1 MYLGW
6 NWFCLVEN
14 CGNIL
19 TGLKLLFKT
28 MKKSLLLS
36 LSLLPLTCCGK
47 HGPMERVEEFSVQRQ
62 QTMGSLASLAGKEEG
77 MVFTLKGSEHTPSFS
92 QTKTQ
97 KNLYQN
103 TLKAMQ
109 GYPYSVD
116 PTGKTV
122 YTDWFED
129 DQKRPT
135 KITILVREK
144 DVIVNVFAKHKGTAV
159 SDRKKSMVLQQQITN
174 G

>member
-1 MYLGW
+1 
-6 NWFCLVEN
+6 
-14 CGNIL
+14 
-19 TGLKLLFKT
+19 
-28 MKKSLLLS
+28 MKDKVLLLS
-36 LSLLPLTCCGK
+36 LATLICCGK
-47 HGPMERVEEFSVQRQ
+47 HGPMERIEELEDQRVHDK
-62 QTMGSLASLAGKEEG
+62 GSLASLAGKNEG
-77 MVFTLKGSEHTPSFS
+77 LVFTFKGSEHTPCFS

-97 KNLYQN
+97 KSLYEN

-135 KITILVREK
+135 KITVLVKEK
-144 DVIVNVFAKHKGTAV
+144 DVTVNVFTKHKGQAV
-159 SDRKKSMVLQQQITN
+159 SDRKKSIALEMRIKN